1 MPDDF
6 GHPKAAFIICMFWL
20 IRALF
25 VIKKKRKPRDLL
37 DNMLTYANP
46 LGRFSEDIDFETK
59 EMLGNFLQA
68 YSHLS
73 LINTA
78 LLFSAEEDHPNSL

>member
-1 MPDDF
+1 
-6 GHPKAAFIICMFWL
+6 
-20 IRALF
+20 
-25 VIKKKRKPRDLL
+25 
-37 DNMLTYANP
+37 MLTYANP

-78 LLFSAEEDHPNSL
+78 LLFSAEEDHPNFL